1 MRFEALLE
9 KNLLPDF
16 MIRWGARI
24 ITRARCKEITV
35 RDVEKHRKEFLSYVA
50 ELKNKTGLDKEVVEY
65 IMQFEEAHGLLQRME
80 LPVSHVLYGMES
92 QGAKVDM
99 QRLTAMRDTFA
110 ADARQA
116 EIVFSIVGFPAA
128 RNSSTSAARFCKAG
142 LSGSMVSANLTFACV
157 YS

>member
-50 ELKNKTGLDKEVVEY
+50 ELKTQPIAINTKDANEQHYMQPTEFFEKVLGSCMKYCCRYGEV
-65 IMQFEEAHGLLQRME
+65 E
-80 LPVSHVLYGMES
+80 LSYRDWVKKAYDRTILAYDSHDFGCL
-92 QGAKVDM
+92 
-99 QRLTAMRDTFA
+99 
-110 ADARQA
+110 
-116 EIVFSIVGFPAA
+116 
-128 RNSSTSAARFCKAG
+128 FCFCSLRKD
-142 LSGSMVSANLTFACV
+142 VRIIIH
-157 YS
+157 